1 MFFSTL
7 TGQLPGAKIMILLFS
22 NLHVHGKFM
31 ELASTGIISIDTV
44 VQYSAWNFPGSLWNL
59 QVLLV

>member
-22 NLHVHGKFM
+22 NLHVHGEFM
-31 ELASTGIISIDTV
+31 ELASTCIISIDTV
-44 VQYSAWNFPGSLWNL
+44 VQFLHGISLE
-59 QVLLV
+59 VYGTCEYY